1 MIGNR
6 IEGRAWR
13 VAAVCVIVGV
23 GLLFVSGGSLLWAR
37 ESPDESGTRLG
48 QAADGDAFLP
58 FVVRSLPLEE
68 WSKCTEAKHDARE
81 WHGLTNSE
89 EECHYD
95 HEHKDDPHALDD
107 VFGTQLYEWAGGSIS
122 YPWQTGDGHGENAHK
137 HEAYGWI
144 VFRDLP
150 PSMSSSEGGTS
161 AGPGFIKHL
170 RIQGHF
176 DLNVTGASTR
186 FHSSYIEVMV
196 CYKAR
201 PNDCGVAR
209 YGGHQDYGELRVDG
223 NWIPLPDDPEAYDGV
238 EPPAVPEND
247 YDPLLEKRAHT
258 SSTNRVAWFGRYHYM
273 GGEETP
279 INYTGFNHRTDDA
292 FGPVNPAELSD
303 VILTDPAVHNNSTH
317 GLDFFILRM
326 RHHMGNADGRI
337 NWSGYAVRFG
347 LDENP
352 DCSDV
357 GLDCVPMSLENMPA
371 LRSVNIQPRLIKEF
385 DTSPEGVSWIE
396 YPN

>member
-6 IEGRAWR
+6 VSRAWLGR
-13 VAAVCVIVGV
+13 VAGICMFVGV
-23 GLLFVSGGSLLWAR
+23 VLSASGGSLLWAR
-37 ESPDESGTRLG
+37 ESPDEGDTHLG
-48 QAADGDAFLP
+48 QGADGDAYLP

-68 WSKCTEAKHDARE
+68 WPQCMEAQHNARE
-81 WHGLTNSE
+81 WHGLMNSE

-95 HEHKDDPHALDD
+95 HEHKDNPHLLDD

-122 YPWQTGDGHGENAHK
+122 YPWQTGDGHGENEHK

-144 VFRDLP
+144 VMRDLP
-150 PSMSSSEGGTS
+150 PSMSSSEAGTP

-176 DLNVTGASTR
+176 DLNVTGAPTR

-196 CYKAR
+196 CYKAH
-201 PNDCGVAR
+201 PTDCGIAR

-247 YDPLLEKRAHT
+247 YDPLLEKREHT
-258 SSTNRVAWFGRYHYM
+258 SETNRVAWLGRFHYL
-273 GGEETP
+273 GGEEVP
-279 INYTGFNHRTDDA
+279 INYTGFNHRTMDA
-292 FGPVNPAELSD
+292 FGPVNPANLSEI
-303 VILTDPAVHNNSTH
+303 ILTDPAVYNNSTH

-326 RHHMGNADGRI
+326 RHHMAGANGRM
-337 NWSGYAVRFG
+337 NWSGYATRFG
-347 LDENP
+347 LDANP
-352 DCSDV
+352 ACTEV
-357 GLDCVPMSLENMPA
+357 GLDCVPISLENVPA
-371 LRSVNIQPRLIKEF
+371 VRSVNIQPRLIKEY
-385 DTSPEGVSWIE
+385 DVSPEGVSWIE